1 MKTEHGTCEVAIIGG
16 GLVGACAAT
25 LLADAGTVAPDR
37 IVVLEPRPPRQPDP
51 AAEIDLR
58 VSAVSRASQRILTAC
73 GVWDDLIAERASPY
87 ERMCVWDAA
96 AQVDAPSAMRFD
108 CADVGEPDL
117 GHIVENRRMQWALLQ
132 RAAELGVRI
141 VPAGV
146 RALTRAAHGLGI
158 ALDNDAR
165 LQATLVVAADGA
177 DSPARQMMDIP
188 VSSAQHGR
196 AVVTHIRTD
205 ASHQRTA
212 WQRFLPGGPIALL
225 PLHDGR
231 SSIVW
236 STSDEHARELMA
248 LEAPAF
254 CRAVETATDGALGT
268 VLDCSARADF
278 PLRSSHA
285 GHYVEDSF
293 VLVGDAAHAVHPL
306 AGQGENLGFLD
317 AAALAQVL
325 GEASGE
331 GLGDLRVLRRYER
344 WRKGEN
350 LVMLNAL
357 DGINRLFSNQDRWLG
372 TARRA
377 GFAVTNRVGVLKEF
391 FTRRALGTTGDLPE
405 LARASRP
412 PPRSARGQ

>member
-306 AGQGENLGFLD
+306 AGQGVNLGFLD

-325 GEASGE
+325 GEASEE

-405 LARASRP
+405 LARASRSR
-412 PPRSARGQ
+412 PRSARGQ

>member
-1 MKTEHGTCEVAIIGG
+1 MKAEHGTCEVAIIGG

-37 IVVLEPRPPRQPDP
+37 IVVLEPRPPRPPDP

-96 AQVDAPSAMRFD
+96 AQVDAPSAIRFD

-117 GHIVENRRMQWALLQ
+117 GHIVENRRMQWALLR
-132 RAAELGVRI
+132 RAAELGVRV
-141 VPAGV
+141 VPAGL
-146 RALTRAAHGLGI
+146 RALTRAGQGLGI
-158 ALDNDAR
+158 ELDNDAR
-165 LQATLVVAADGA
+165 LAATLVVAADGA

-188 VSSAQHGR
+188 VSCAQHGR

-285 GHYVEDSF
+285 GRYVEDSF

-306 AGQGENLGFLD
+306 AGQGVNLGFLD

-412 PPRSARGQ
+412 PPRTARGQ